1 MGVKLTTMSKIIA
14 VLVVFAVLA
23 VGCYLLSSRS
33 NPDVVASEK
42 DSRCR
47 MIELTQVGDTLINV
61 PDFCINGL
69 CTVLV
74 WQDAIIGAY
83 AGGFLPPVYY
93 SQSQDGRWI
102 GGPVITIA
110 GFSQGSMEGTN
121 GDQWGPPVFRG
132 GETIN
137 GGYIRIYDDSPKET
151 EPSKQWTASWKRVT
165 KEQGPNRVKI
175 FICPR

>member
-1 MGVKLTTMSKIIA
+1 MGAKLTTMSKIIA
-14 VLVVFAVLA
+14 VLVVFAVLV
-23 VGCYLLSSRS
+23 VGGLLLSSRS
-33 NPDVVASEK
+33 NPDVVAFEK
-42 DSRCR
+42 SGSCR
-47 MIELTQVGDTLINV
+47 MINLAHVGDTLIDV
-61 PDFCINGL
+61 PNFCVNGL

-74 WQDAIIGAY
+74 WQDAIMGPY

-93 SQSQDGRWI
+93 SQSEGRHWI
-102 GGPVITIA
+102 GGPVINLGMI
-110 GFSQGSMEGTN
+110 SRGSMEGTN
-121 GDQWGPPVFRG
+121 GDQSETPVFRG

-151 EPSKQWTASWKRVT
+151 EPSRQWTASWKRVT